1 MNVKDNALNQP
12 KVLKDN
18 DSSHKDSR
26 ALVENQEIP
35 ADAAK
40 HQIGGVSN
48 DTVMAATSQNEKEK
62 AHLLAAQQRDLSAE
76 NRITRCAEVC
86 KAMD

>member
-1 MNVKDNALNQP
+1 MSGQSRTEEQFMNLKDNALNQP

-26 ALVENQEIP
+26 ALVENQEIS

-40 HQIGGVSN
+40 HQIGGMSE
-48 DTVMAATSQNEKEK
+48 DTVMVATSQVEEEKT
-62 AHLLAAQQRDLSAE
+62 AVFAA
-76 NRITRCAEVC
+76 
-86 KAMD
+86 